1 MNKQK
6 IFFSTLLSIA
16 IFSCGGGK
24 ETSQTS
30 INYDMVPKDS
40 ITSPTDGGYGFENVA
55 KSMGFETYE
64 FTDEDYK
71 FYGSP
76 DAKKGGHLKF
86 TLGRFPATFRALG
99 QYHNYTENYYIMN
112 ALCYES
118 LLGSHPVTLERTPGL
133 ASHWKISDDKME
145 FYFRINPNARWS
157 DGQEVTADDVIASYD
172 IRMDETI
179 LMPSTQITYGKIER
193 PEAISKY
200 IVKVKSKN
208 LNWRNMLY
216 FGGMVILPEHY
227 LKDLD
232 GTAYLEE
239 YNFKMLPGT
248 GPYLIRDEDI
258 INQESYSLVRRD
270 DWWSQDHPTNR
281 YMYNFDRIT
290 VNVVKDNPTLEFEK
304 MKKGE
309 SDFYEIAKPSMWV
322 DETDFDAVNMG
333 WIQKKRIFS
342 NSPAGTWGYGFNMR
356 KWPFNDKRI
365 RYAFSYLYDREK
377 FNREILY
384 NEYTPINSLYSGS
397 EYENPNNPKYV
408 YDPEKAMEYLKEAG
422 YTKRNDEGFL
432 VHNESGKVLRF
443 AIEINKT
450 ADYRVTPMQQILK
463 EYGIDMQIKF
473 IDRTTRWKNLMDRN
487 FTVDFQAWG
496 GLVYPNPE
504 TMFKSTLADQK
515 NNNNMYGF
523 KSDRVDELLPL
534 YDIEFDHDKR
544 VKIIQE
550 IDSIIVESRYSA
562 LGLSREPPIR
572 LLFWN
577 KFGYPDYMLSKYGG
591 RMEDILYHWWFD
603 DKKAEKLKSAMS
615 SNGQLDVNEIDHTY
629 WKDL

>member
-1 MNKQK
+1 
-6 IFFSTLLSIA
+6 
-16 IFSCGGGK
+16 
-24 ETSQTS
+24 
-30 INYDMVPKDS
+30 
-40 ITSPTDGGYGFENVA
+40 
-55 KSMGFETYE
+55 
-64 FTDEDYK
+64 
-71 FYGSP
+71 
-76 DAKKGGHLKF
+76 
-86 TLGRFPATFRALG
+86 
-99 QYHNYTENYYIMN
+99 MN

-118 LLGSHPVTLERTPGL
+118 LTSTHPVTLERTPAL

-145 FYFRINPNARWS
+145 FYFRINPDARWS

-290 VNVVKDNPTLEFEK
+290 VSVVKDNPTLEFEK

-342 NSPAGTWGYGFNMR
+342 NSPAGTWGYG
-356 KWPFNDKRI
+356 
-365 RYAFSYLYDREK
+365 L
-377 FNREILY
+377 
-384 NEYTPINSLYSGS
+384 SLI
-397 EYENPNNPKYV
+397 
-408 YDPEKAMEYLKEAG
+408 
-422 YTKRNDEGFL
+422 
-432 VHNESGKVLRF
+432 H
-443 AIEINKT
+443 I
-450 ADYRVTPMQQILK
+450 
-463 EYGIDMQIKF
+463 
-473 IDRTTRWKNLMDRN
+473 
-487 FTVDFQAWG
+487 
-496 GLVYPNPE
+496 
-504 TMFKSTLADQK
+504 
-515 NNNNMYGF
+515 
-523 KSDRVDELLPL
+523 
-534 YDIEFDHDKR
+534 
-544 VKIIQE
+544 
-550 IDSIIVESRYSA
+550 
-562 LGLSREPPIR
+562 
-572 LLFWN
+572 
-577 KFGYPDYMLSKYGG
+577 
-591 RMEDILYHWWFD
+591 
-603 DKKAEKLKSAMS
+603 
-615 SNGQLDVNEIDHTY
+615 
-629 WKDL
+629 

>member
-1 MNKQK
+1 MNKQI
-6 IFFSTLLSIA
+6 IFIFTLINFV

-24 ETSQTS
+24 EDPQSV
-30 INYDMVPKDS
+30 IKYEMVPKDTL
-40 ITSPTDGGYGFENVA
+40 TSPTDGGYGFEDIA
-55 KSMGFETYE
+55 ESLGFETYE
-64 FTDEDYK
+64 FTEEDYK

-86 TLGRFPATFRALG
+86 TMLRFPATFRALG
-99 QYHNYTENYYIMN
+99 QYYNYTENYYIMN

-118 LLGSHPVTLERTPGL
+118 LLSSHPVTLERTPGL

-145 FYFRINPNARWS
+145 FYFRINPDARWS
-157 DGQEVTADDVIASYD
+157 DGQEVTADDIIASYD

-179 LMPSTQITYGKIER
+179 LMPSTQVTYGKIER

-200 IVKVKSKN
+200 IVKVKSRN

-248 GPYLIRDEDI
+248 GPYLIKDEDI
-258 INQESYSLVRRD
+258 VNQESYSLIRRD
-270 DWWSQDHPTNR
+270 DWWGQDHRTKKF
-281 YMYNFDRIT
+281 MYNFDRIT
-290 VNVVKDNPTLEFEK
+290 VNVVKDNPALEFEK

-309 SDFYEIAKPSMWV
+309 SDFYEVTKPPMWV
-322 DETDFDAVNMG
+322 DETDFEGTNMG
-333 WIQKKRIFS
+333 WIQKKRIHS
-342 NSPAGTWGYGFNMR
+342 SSPAGTWGYAFNMR
-356 KWPFNDKRI
+356 KWPFDDKRL

-397 EYENPNNPKYV
+397 EYENPNNLKYEFN
-408 YDPEKAMEYLKEAG
+408 PAKAVELLREAG
-422 YTKRNDEGFL
+422 YKDRNSEGFL
-432 VHNESGKVLRF
+432 IHEETGRVLSF
-443 AIEINKT
+443 TLEVNKSS
-450 ADYRVTPMQQILK
+450 DYRVTPMQQILR
-463 EYGIDMQIKF
+463 EYGVDMQIKF

-487 FTVDFQAWG
+487 FTIDFMAWG

-504 TMFKSTLADQK
+504 TSLKSSLADQK
-515 NNNNMYGF
+515 NNNNVSGF

-534 YDIEFDHDKR
+534 YDTEFDHEKR
-544 VKIIQE
+544 VAIIQE
-550 IDSIIVESRYSA
+550 IDSIVVESRYAA

-603 DKKAEKLKSAMS
+603 DEKAIKLKDAMD
-615 SNGQLDVNEIDHTY
+615 SNSKLNTEEMNHTF
-629 WKDL
+629 WKDI